1 MEFRYSGLFVRD
13 VPSTVAF
20 YQRAFGLGLR
30 YMHPS
35 NGYAELETGATLLAF
50 VSEAFI
56 EKADLLGRSEPARTG
71 LTLNRSPPR
80 WRS

>member
-30 YMHPS
+30 YMHPGK
-35 NGYAELETGATLLAF
+35 GYAELETGATLLAF
-50 VSEAFI
+50 VSEAFV
-56 EKADLLGRSEPARTG
+56 KTAHLLGALGS
-71 LTLNRSPPR
+71 
-80 WRS
+80 